1 MKAAIVT
8 GVSRGLGES
17 LAAALLARG
26 FAVIGIGRA
35 SAERLGGAQYRFA
48 RCDLAQLAAIE
59 TTLAPVFGDIA
70 AARPRSICLINNA
83 AVAGPVGTLG
93 TFDANS
99 VAEALAVN
107 LVAPVTLVNLFCRAF
122 GATSAQC
129 LVINVSSGLAERV
142 LPGSGPYSIAKA
154 GLEMLTRQIVADQSA
169 PTFQAISVRP
179 GIIDTG
185 MQAYMRSQPRESFAN
200 VDMFREFHASGQL
213 VPPDVVAAKIVD
225 RLVLGEV
232 ENGRS
237 YNYKDL

>member
-1 MKAAIVT
+1 MKAAIIT

-26 FAVIGIGRA
+26 FAVTGVGRT
-35 SAERLGGAQYRFA
+35 SAERLVGEQYRFA
-48 RCDLAQLAAIE
+48 RCDLAQLTAIE
-59 TTLAPVFGDIA
+59 PTLAPVFGEIA

-83 AVAGPVGTLG
+83 AVAGPVGALG
-93 TFDANS
+93 TFDAAS
-99 VAEALAVN
+99 IAEALAVN
-107 LVAPVTLVNLFCRAF
+107 LVAPLALANLFCRTF
-122 GATSAQC
+122 GGGSAQC
-129 LVINVSSGLAERV
+129 LVINISSGAAERA

-154 GLEMLTRQIVADQSA
+154 GLEMLTRQIVADKKA
-169 PTFQAISVRP
+169 PAFRAISVRP

-185 MQAYMRSQPRESFAN
+185 MQAYMRSRPREALAN
-200 VDMFREFHASGQL
+200 VDMFREFHATGQL
-213 VPPDVVAAKIVD
+213 VPPADVAAKIVD

>member
-1 MKAAIVT
+1 VKAALVT

-26 FAVIGIGRA
+26 FEVTGIGRS
-35 SAERLGGAQYRFA
+35 SAARLGGEQYRFA
-48 RCDLAQLAAIE
+48 PCDLAQPALIEAA
-59 TTLAPVFGDIA
+59 LAPVFDEIA

-83 AVAGPVGTLG
+83 AVAGPVGALG
-93 TFDANS
+93 TFDAAS
-99 VAEALAVN
+99 IAEALAVN
-107 LVAPVTLVNLFCRAF
+107 LVAPLALVNLFCRAF
-122 GATSAQC
+122 AGGSTQC
-129 LVINVSSGLAERV
+129 LVINISSGAAERA

-154 GLEMLTRQIVADQSA
+154 GLEMLTRQIVADRQA
-169 PTFQAISVRP
+169 PAFRAISVRP

-185 MQAYMRSQPRESFAN
+185 MQAYMRSQPREAFAN

-225 RLVLGEV
+225 RLVLGEI

-237 YNYKDL
+237 YNYRDL

>member
-26 FAVIGIGRA
+26 FAVIGVGRS
-35 SAERLGGAQYRFA
+35 SAARLGGEHYRFV
-48 RCDLAQLAAIE
+48 RCDLADAAAIE
-59 TTLAPVFGDIA
+59 PALAAVFAEIA
-70 AARPRSICLINNA
+70 ATRPRSTCLINNA
-83 AVAGPVGTLG
+83 AVAGPVGGLG
-93 TFDANS
+93 ALENGS
-99 VAEALAVN
+99 IAEALAVN
-107 LVAPVTLVNLFCRAF
+107 LAAPVLVTNLFCRAF
-122 GATSAQC
+122 AGGQGEC
-129 LVINVSSGLAERV
+129 LVINISSGLADRA

-154 GLEMLTRQIVADQSA
+154 GLEMLTRQVVADKQASG
-169 PTFQAISVRP
+169 FRAISVRP

-185 MQAYMRSQPRESFAN
+185 MQAYMRAQPRETFAN

-237 YNYKDL
+237 YLYKEL